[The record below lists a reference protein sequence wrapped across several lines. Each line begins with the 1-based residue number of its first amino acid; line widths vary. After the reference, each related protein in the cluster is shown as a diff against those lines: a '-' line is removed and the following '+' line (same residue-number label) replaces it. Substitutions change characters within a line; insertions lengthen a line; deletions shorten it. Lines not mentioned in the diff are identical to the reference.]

1 MEKFT
6 KIKLN
11 FNRKNMKKTKFDL
24 LFEEI
29 MNNVSDK
36 ELYGTDIHNTILKIY
51 RME

>member
-1 MEKFT
+1 ME
-6 KIKLN
+6 
-11 FNRKNMKKTKFDL
+11 KTKFDL

-29 MNNVSDK
+29 MASVSDN